1 MVNFILLML
10 MTVLSAIENFE
21 SYKKNADTVKLD
33 KKIEHDLLADHRN
46 GSRCRDGLRISV
58 FETDLCTVEESSI
71 CGHGIDLHCTIHL
84 GDHID
89 DDMHVIIQTAN
100 LPLKLTK
107 NQYRTVLAM
116 ILEIFRKTLASV
128 LLRFRGVQSVE
139 ALIFPFRPVV
149 KHGAT

>member
-1 MVNFILLML
+1 M
-10 MTVLSAIENFE
+10 
-21 SYKKNADTVKLD
+21 
-33 KKIEHDLLADHRN
+33 
-46 GSRCRDGLRISV
+46 

-116 ILEIFRKTLASV
+116 IFGNFSEDASICTAQVSKCPKCGGHSFSRADLLSNMV
-128 LLRFRGVQSVE
+128 LRRCFCL
-139 ALIFPFRPVV
+139 
-149 KHGAT
+149 